1 MCKYPTSFAVQ
12 DSVTANND
20 REPPPSSHCSSKW
33 LMRNCLLAVVKAITF
48 SSEVLALATCV
59 NQFICHKACLKGILT
74 QGGITILLYYWY
86 NFLSECIRYNHLAW
100 GWYLSIVSGVA
111 YLSFVSRTF
120 FFFAPATKNE
130 TTQVYPAKQ
139 VGCFNHRV
147 VTLVTDKL
155 ERLVMRVL
163 ETNCARKLKKK
174 L

>member
-1 MCKYPTSFAVQ
+1 
-12 DSVTANND
+12 
-20 REPPPSSHCSSKW
+20 
-33 LMRNCLLAVVKAITF
+33 MRNFLDKAKFCSLSLLVICLLAVVKRY
-48 SSEVLALATCV
+48 EVLALATCV

-120 FFFAPATKNE
+120 FFFFFLHLHATKNE
-130 TTQVYPAKQ
+130 TTQVYLAKQ

-147 VTLVTDKL
+147 VTLVADKL

-163 ETNCARKLKKK
+163 ETNCARKF
-174 L
+174 